1 MKTFLCVIIRF
12 TCDDFKGFYL
22 LFFFLF
28 FLGNQTGGKKMRA
41 RRSHREMREKR
52 PAEAEAEAEEDACD

>member
-1 MKTFLCVIIRF
+1 MKTLKVSIF
-12 TCDDFKGFYL
+12 
-22 LFFFLF
+22 F

-52 PAEAEAEAEEDACD
+52 PAEAEAEAEEEEEACD